1 MSNMLT
7 AKSQERTAPDPCQ
20 NLAHSQFAIP
30 FGQLET
36 KREGRNDCHCVVW
49 AVVWIVDREY

>member
-20 NLAHSQFAIP
+20 NLAHSQFAIQ

-36 KREGRNDCHCVVW
+36 KREGRNDSLCCLGSGL
-49 AVVWIVDREY
+49 DSG